1 MSFMTELTIG
11 TNKEKKTQAENMYSK
26 LFFILT
32 MGQNTIPLYEK

>member
-26 LFFILT
+26 PFYKLT
-32 MGQNTIPLYEK
+32 MGYNTIPHYEE